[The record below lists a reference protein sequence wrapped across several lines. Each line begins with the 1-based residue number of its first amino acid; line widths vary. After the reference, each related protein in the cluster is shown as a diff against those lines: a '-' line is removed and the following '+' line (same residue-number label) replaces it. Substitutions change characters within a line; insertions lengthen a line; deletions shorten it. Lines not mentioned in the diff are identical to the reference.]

1 MRHGCLGEGARLDM
15 LRIIEVLIWIGAAAT
30 LMANAEPIVIAALSA
45 LYGAPQ
51 NAPPALLANLYLVSP
66 IFPLILGVVAAVR
79 LKLGGDRLRTLIGF
93 QAATLPKDIALG
105 LMVAAIGLAV
115 TLASLKLLA
124 PYLAVPPLQAM
135 PIHAHLFFM
144 TVGAVIPGF
153 CEEFYYRGMLF
164 NIAETP
170 PSWLMVLLSAIG
182 FALWHIGTPI
192 YLAHTFVF
200 GLMLGALTVTT
211 RRLAPAIIAHTGANA
226 GIGAL
231 LVLDLV
237 DLSPW
242 P

>member
-1 MRHGCLGEGARLDM
+1 M
-15 LRIIEVLIWIGAAAT
+15 LRTIEVLLWIAVGVA

-45 LYGAPQ
+45 VYGAPQ
-51 NAPPALLANLYLVSP
+51 NAPPALLTNLYLVSP
-66 IFPLILGVVAAVR
+66 LFPLILGLIAAAR

-93 QAATLPKDIALG
+93 QTATLSKDIALG
-105 LMVAAIGLAV
+105 LAVGAIGLAV
-115 TLASLKLLA
+115 ALASLKLLA
-124 PYLAVPPLQAM
+124 PYLDVPPLQAM

-144 TVGAVIPGF
+144 TVGAVVPGF
-153 CEEFYYRGMLF
+153 CEELYYRGMLF
-164 NIAETP
+164 NIAEAP
-170 PSWLMVLLSAIG
+170 PSWLIVVLSAAG

-200 GLMLGALTVTT
+200 GLMLGALTVAT

-226 GIGAL
+226 GMGAL
-231 LVLDLV
+231 LASDLV

>member
-1 MRHGCLGEGARLDM
+1 M
-15 LRIIEVLIWIGAAAT
+15 LRVAEVLLWVAAAVA
-30 LMANAEPIVIAALSA
+30 LMANAEPIIIAALSA

-93 QAATLPKDIALG
+93 SIVDLPKDIALG
-105 LMVAAIGLAV
+105 LAGAAISLAV
-115 TLASLKLLA
+115 ALTSLKLLA
-124 PYLAVPPLQAM
+124 PYLDVPSLQAM
-135 PIHAHLFFM
+135 PLHAHLYFM
-144 TVGAVIPGF
+144 TIGAVIPGF
-153 CEEFYYRGMLF
+153 CEELYYRGMLL
-164 NIAETP
+164 NIAKEP

-192 YLAHTFVF
+192 YLAHTFIL
-200 GLMLGALTVTT
+200 GLMLGALTVAT
-211 RRLAPAIIAHTGANA
+211 RRLAPAIIAHTGGNA
-226 GIGAL
+226 GLGVL
-231 LVLDLV
+231 LIFDLV